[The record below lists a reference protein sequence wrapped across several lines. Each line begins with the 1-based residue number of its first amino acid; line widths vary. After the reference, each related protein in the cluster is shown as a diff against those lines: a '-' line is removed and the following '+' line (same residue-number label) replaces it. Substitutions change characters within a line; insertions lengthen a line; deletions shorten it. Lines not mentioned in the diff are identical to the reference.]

1 MKFINKPIEPE
12 RVPQL
17 CSQGLSMAKAANPVV
32 EQLRC
37 FYTKKD
43 ANKIIYMR
51 TFLDLIDSPP
61 APNEIE
67 KFFLSQ
73 MIV

>member
-1 MKFINKPIEPE
+1 
-12 RVPQL
+12 
-17 CSQGLSMAKAANPVV
+17 MAKAANPVV

-43 ANKIIYMR
+43 TNKIIYIR

-61 APNEIE
+61 TPDEIE